1 MATWFLLIIY
11 LAFISL
17 GLPDSLLGSAWP
29 VMQPEIGAS
38 FGSAGILSMI
48 IAGGTIV
55 SSLASGTI
63 VGRLGVGKVTLI
75 SCLMTAGALVGFSV
89 APSFVWLAVLAIPLG
104 LGAGSVDAGL
114 NQYVAENYKAHH
126 MSWLHCF
133 WGVGATTGPLIM
145 SAFIAGDYSWRG
157 GYAAVAIIQFALVVV
172 LFLTL
177 PLWERVA
184 EEHKLEKAIQND
196 ERDFSNEEKT
206 KNETKVDPEF
216 SSVADAS
223 SGIAFKNKTAT
234 EKLNRPAKANLFAI
248 KGIKPSLAAFLLYC
262 GAESMVGLWGASFLV
277 GVREVTA
284 VTAAGWVS
292 MYYGGITIGRLITG
306 FITLMVSNVVLIRCG
321 QIVTIAGGL
330 LLILPLPAIFS
341 LAGFVLVGL
350 GLAPIY
356 PGLLHETPA
365 RFGKENSARLMGY
378 QMAVAY
384 TGSTFL
390 PPLFGVLATKTSVS
404 LFPLVLLIILGLMLF
419 SAEKVNLAL
428 RKPKEGIRSGA

>member
-1 MATWFLLIIY
+1 MATWFLVIIY

-63 VGRLGVGKVTLI
+63 VGKLGVGKVCLI
-75 SCLMTAGALVGFSV
+75 SCILTAGALLGFSA
-89 APSFVWLAVLAIPLG
+89 APSFIWLVLLAIPLG
-104 LGAGSVDAGL
+104 LGGGAVDAGL
-114 NQYVAENYKAHH
+114 NHYVAENYKAHH
-126 MSWLHCF
+126 MNWLHCF
-133 WGVGATTGPLIM
+133 WGVGATMGPLIM
-145 SAFIAGDYSWRG
+145 SAYIAGDSWRG
-157 GYAAVAIIQFALVVV
+157 GYATVAMVQFALVVV
-172 LFLTL
+172 LFLAL
-177 PLWERVA
+177 PLWKRVA
-184 EEHKLEKAIQND
+184 AEHNLANALQNEDRSLSSEEKARNAATVGAAN
-196 ERDFSNEEKT
+196 RHGAGTS
-206 KNETKVDPEF
+206 
-216 SSVADAS
+216 ADAAAS
-223 SGIAFKNKTAT
+223 TTKATT
-234 EKLNRPAKANLFAI
+234 EKAAIAAKTNLFAI

-284 VTAAGWVS
+284 VTAAGWIS

-306 FITLMVSNVVLIRCG
+306 FITMKVSNVVLIRTG
-321 QIVTIAGGL
+321 QLVTITGGL
-330 LLILPLPAIFS
+330 LLILPLPAFFS
-341 LAGFVLVGL
+341 LAGFILVGL

-356 PGLLHETPA
+356 PGLLHETPT

-390 PPLFGVLATKTSVS
+390 PPLFGILATKTSVA
-404 LFPLVLLIILGLMLF
+404 LFPLVLLIFLALMFF

-428 RKPKEGIRSGA
+428 RKSKEGIGSGA